1 MLNSYKILILSTKS
15 FIIIMGDCIMR
26 VDTQMKILGIKS
38 DLSLSEIAR
47 RLNKTPQAFNQKIK
61 RGSLTI
67 DDLNDI
73 ALVTGCKFECGFVFP
88 DGDRI
93 TIE

>member
-1 MLNSYKILILSTKS
+1 
-15 FIIIMGDCIMR
+15 MR
-26 VDTQMKILGIKS
+26 VDAQLKMIGIKT

-47 RLNKTPQAFNQKIK
+47 RLNKSPQALNQKIK

-93 TIE
+93 VIE